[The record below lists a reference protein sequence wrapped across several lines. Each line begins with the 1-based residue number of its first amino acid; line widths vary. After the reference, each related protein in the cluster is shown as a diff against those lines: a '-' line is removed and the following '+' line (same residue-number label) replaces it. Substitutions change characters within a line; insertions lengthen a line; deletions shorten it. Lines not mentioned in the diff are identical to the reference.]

1 MDLARAVFQH
11 RGPYDS
17 AWPAGNHPPRSCL
30 STVAKLWWKSL
41 EDFSVDLRSASDARV
56 REMRDAADNELDRR
70 GLLSPET

>member
-1 MDLARAVFQH
+1 M
-11 RGPYDS
+11 
-17 AWPAGNHPPRSCL
+17 
-30 STVAKLWWKSL
+30 AKLWWKSL